1 VNVTTQDIIEM
12 KHSPEERKRM
22 ILVKMQQEN
31 RPMMLCD
38 FKDSAVV
45 YNRIRKDLDQL
56 HDEGLV
62 SRHINGGKLEFR
74 VNK

>member
-1 VNVTTQDIIEM
+1 MNITTEDLTGYFRNQ
-12 KHSPEERKRM
+12 EERKKM
-22 ILVKMQQEN
+22 ILEVMKRSGE
-31 RPMMLCD
+31 PMMLYQ
-38 FKDSAVV
+38 FKDEPVV
-45 YNRIRKDLDQL
+45 YNRLSIDLNQL